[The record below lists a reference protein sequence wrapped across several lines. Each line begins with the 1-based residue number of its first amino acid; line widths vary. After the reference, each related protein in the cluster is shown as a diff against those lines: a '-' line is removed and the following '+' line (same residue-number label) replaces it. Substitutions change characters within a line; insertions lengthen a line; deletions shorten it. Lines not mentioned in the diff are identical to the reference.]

1 MAGRFGLVATV
12 ATRTF
17 ASTGVTMSGV
27 TSFKIEFEHK
37 KDLDRFSHDFCVK
50 YSLQDYEVLM
60 TEYPA

>member
-1 MAGRFGLVATV
+1 
-12 ATRTF
+12 
-17 ASTGVTMSGV
+17 MSGV

-37 KDLDRFSHDFCVK
+37 EDLDKFSNNFCVQ

>member
-1 MAGRFGLVATV
+1 MAGRFGLVVTV

-17 ASTGVTMSGV
+17 ALTGVTMSGV

-37 KDLDRFSHDFCVK
+37 EDLDKFSNNFCVQ

>member
-1 MAGRFGLVATV
+1 MAGRFGLVVTV

-37 KDLDRFSHDFCVK
+37 EDLDKFSNNFCVQ

>member
-1 MAGRFGLVATV
+1 MAGRFGLVVTV

-27 TSFKIEFEHK
+27 TSFKIEFEHE
-37 KDLDRFSHDFCVK
+37 KDLDKFSKNFCMQ